1 MAYVQAI
8 YTVYIVHISRAS
20 RFDLPTRARQH
31 ETSGFYSTSFLVV
44 SYLFK

>member
-1 MAYVQAI
+1 MAYVQSI

-20 RFDLPTRARQH
+20 RFDLLTRARQH
-31 ETSGFYSTSFLVV
+31 EISGFYSASFLVV